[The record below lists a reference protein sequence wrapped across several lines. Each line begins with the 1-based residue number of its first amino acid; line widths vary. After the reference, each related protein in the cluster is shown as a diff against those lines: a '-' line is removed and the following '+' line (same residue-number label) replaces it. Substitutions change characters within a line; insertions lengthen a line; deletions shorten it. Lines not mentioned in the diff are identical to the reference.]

1 MAYRATLLDQHGGS
15 DTAGGVVGKNYRFV
29 FHIYSCA
36 LSAAMRGEEM
46 ELYDA
51 IEILFL
57 VLLGIV
63 VINS

>member
-1 MAYRATLLDQHGGS
+1 VAYRATLLDQHGGS
-15 DTAGGVVGKNYRFV
+15 DTAGGVVGRNYRFM
-29 FHIYSCA
+29 FHISMCA
-36 LSAAMRGEEM
+36 FSAAMRGEEM

-57 VLLGIV
+57 ALLGIA